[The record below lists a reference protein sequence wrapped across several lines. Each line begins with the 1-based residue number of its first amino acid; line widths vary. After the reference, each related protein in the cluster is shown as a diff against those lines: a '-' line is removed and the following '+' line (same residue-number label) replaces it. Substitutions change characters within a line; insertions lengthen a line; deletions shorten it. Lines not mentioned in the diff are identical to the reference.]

1 MKHKIRLGI
10 LGGGGDSLIGVVH
23 RIAAHMFDYYQIVG
37 GCFNPNPD
45 ENKRFAAQI
54 GIPANRVYSS
64 FDVLV
69 EEELKLP
76 KEERMQVVSIL
87 TPNFLHFP
95 MAKKLLENGFNIICE
110 KPLTTSHAEA
120 LELQAIQ
127 DQKQVV
133 FAVTYTYTGYPMVR
147 QMKQMIADGAIGA
160 VQKVDL

>member
-45 ENKRFAAQI
+45 DNKKFAAHI
-54 GIPANRVYSS
+54 GIPPARVYSS
-64 FDVLV
+64 FDVLI

-147 QMKQMIADGAIGA
+147 QMKQMIADGA
-160 VQKVDL
+160 